1 MMREKSTSGGALS
14 GATTLAEKVAA
25 GRQANLEAR
34 QKEKRSTRSNRLA
47 EKRPFTSL
55 TLSIPWKYLV
65 ADNAKYGVL
74 RGRML
79 LRPQYRASKDTIQA
93 IARRAMSD
101 TQPCLAHVTLHAKLY
116 VPDLRRRDATN
127 YAKLIQD
134 SLQGAVYTDD
144 TQIKRATWEHCGID
158 RENPRCDVT
167 ITTQEA
173 A

>member
-1 MMREKSTSGGALS
+1 MRKHDQGGALS
-14 GATTLAEKVAA
+14 GATSLAQKIAA

-34 QKEKRSTRSNRLA
+34 QKEKRSTRSSRIA
-47 EKRPFTSL
+47 EKPFTAL

-65 ADNAKYGVL
+65 PDNAKYGVL

-79 LRPQYRASKDTIQA
+79 LKPEYRAAKDTIQA
-93 IARRAMSD
+93 IARRAMLD

-127 YAKLIQD
+127 YAKLVQD

-144 TQIKRATWEHCGID
+144 TQIKRSTWEHCGVD